1 MAWQANKFYKLDMNF
16 VEVSVADPDPN
27 QYKREKQ
34 DPDPCQQGLDPDSIK
49 RIWIR
54 IVSKGSGSASLVG
67 GKGGGAVP
75 VLAKIS
81 TRYSVN
87 SYNSVFVMG

>member
-1 MAWQANKFYKLDMNF
+1 LAWQANKFYKLDMNF

-54 IVSKGSGSASLVG
+54 ITGWGEGGRGSTGT
-67 GKGGGAVP
+67 GKN
-75 VLAKIS
+75 K
-81 TRYSVN
+81 YSVN
-87 SYNSVFVMG
+87 SYNSVFVME